1 MGFPQ
6 PMPMMTPG
14 PRLIMPPPMTISY
27 RPVPYYPAWEAE
39 AMENEAKIEKL
50 KRDIRKKKYKEKR
63 EDYIDQLLDTI
74 DKQKALLNEYAI
86 NMTKSKKKSVKETGK
101 ELKEKV
107 KKLEREEYEKLKQA
121 EKAARIDSK
130 IFIISFLI
138 F

>member
-1 MGFPQ
+1 
-6 PMPMMTPG
+6 
-14 PRLIMPPPMTISY
+14 
-27 RPVPYYPAWEAE
+27 
-39 AMENEAKIEKL
+39 MENEAKIEKL